1 MYENVMIENCY
12 ENEKLEFINKYIK
25 NSLDYCKNSGTIGVG
40 DFFEYNKEIDISY
53 TTNNNIKV
61 FKIKNFLELSYENLN
76 NEKTLEKVLID
87 RQKCFNE
94 KDLDNVI
101 NKLRE
106 EIEESELKVFVFKL
120 ELNNFNNNI
129 LLTYVIK

>member
-1 MYENVMIENCY
+1 MYENVMVENCY

-25 NSLDYCKNSGTIGVG
+25 NSLDYNKNSGTIGVG

-53 TTNNNIKV
+53 TTNDNIKV